1 MLIPAK
7 AGVPLLE
14 TQANRILG
22 NTTQMKLTP
31 SDLHIWHIPFG
42 GKALMEQTF
51 PPLPSEEE
59 TIQAARFTHP
69 ELHQCYLKT
78 RWAMRHIL
86 GHYLDT
92 APEQVQ
98 LRYAEFGKPELIE
111 DAHAL
116 DIRFNL
122 THSGNGALFAVTLGT
137 EVGIDMEKVGQKPR
151 PIRLAKRYFTE
162 KTVTQLAEPP
172 EAEQQTALLKLWTQ
186 YEAFKKAQGV
196 GLRGGEGL
204 LPFAI
209 DLEPDQFQALPSDTG
224 EASGWLV
231 AQLNPANGYV
241 AAVVIDSTDKTLQI
255 HHIDYDA
262 YTFPNG

>member
-1 MLIPAK
+1 
-7 AGVPLLE
+7 V
-14 TQANRILG
+14 
-22 NTTQMKLTP
+22 KLNK
-31 SDLHIWHIPFG
+31 SDLHVWHIPFG

-51 PPLPSEEE
+51 APLPSEEE
-59 TIQAARFTHP
+59 TLQAARFKHP

-98 LRYAEFGKPELIE
+98 LRYAELGKPELIAG
-111 DAHAL
+111 AHPL

-151 PIRLAKRYFTE
+151 PVRLAKRYFSE
-162 KTVTQLAEPP
+162 ETVTQLSKLP
-172 EAEQQTALLKLWTQ
+172 EVEQQITLLKLWTQ

-204 LPFAI
+204 LPLAI
-209 DLEPDQFQALPSDTG
+209 GLKPDQFQVLPSDTG
-224 EASGWLV
+224 AASNWLV
-231 AQLNPANGYV
+231 AQLAPASGYV
-241 AAVVIDSTDKTLQI
+241 GAVVIDSADKAVQI

-262 YTFPNG
+262 YTFS